1 MKKVLTEKQ
10 LKVFG
15 VFRKNVFKEY
25 TFLEIKRELNEKS
38 HSLIQNA
45 LKAFLNQELIIH
57 RKIGT
62 SKLYK
67 INHENHKSHLYLE
80 LSSQELSK
88 SVSKSVQIIKKSLKK
103 ASFYS
108 LVIFGS
114 YADNTQKNKSDLD
127 VAIIIPDSSQKT
139 KVEIALKEA
148 SNKTLLTLDY
158 HVITETE
165 FKEML
170 IASYENIGKE
180 IARKNLPVLNA
191 SSFYR
196 IIINSTHNEF
206 NLVS

>member
-1 MKKVLTEKQ
+1 MLTEKQ
-10 LKVFG
+10 LKIFG
-15 VFRKNVFKEY
+15 VFKKNVFKEY

-45 LKAFLNQELIIH
+45 LKTFLNQELIIH

-103 ASFYS
+103 APFYS

-139 KVEIALKEA
+139 KVEMALKEA

-206 NLVS
+206 NLIS